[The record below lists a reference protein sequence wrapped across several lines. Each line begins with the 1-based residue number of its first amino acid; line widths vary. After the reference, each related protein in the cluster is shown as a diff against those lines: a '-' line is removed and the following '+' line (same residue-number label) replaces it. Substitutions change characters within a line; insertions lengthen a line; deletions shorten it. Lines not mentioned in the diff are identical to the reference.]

1 MVMPTIEELIEN
13 LPSKINISKLKLYN
27 TVIQLFI
34 EGENGGNWYL
44 QVDEGFPTLLPGCS
58 NNPDLSLMCSY
69 EDLISLSLGDLDP
82 GKAFMTGKLTIRGN
96 RSIAL
101 RLLEQY
107 KTVNY

>member
-1 MVMPTIEELIEN
+1 MGMPTIEELIAN

-27 TVIQLFI
+27 AVIQLFI

-44 QVDEGFPTLLPGCS
+44 QIDEGFPTLLPGCS

-101 RLLEQY
+101 QLLGQY
-107 KTVNY
+107 NSLSY